1 VLLLRTFL
9 ALAAGLTL
17 SLAFEPVALPVLVP
31 VAVGAFFLSLRG
43 LRARS
48 GWLPGLAFGAGF
60 YFTHI
65 YWMRESIGLDA
76 WLALAGIESL
86 FYAALGSVGARLHRR
101 RLWPAW
107 LSAAWVALEVLRSG
121 WPFSG
126 MPWGRLSFAVVDTP
140 LAPALPYVGSVGVS
154 LLLAAMGA
162 LLAWVVVVHG
172 RQRLVAGAVTVGFV
186 ALALLPALAPY
197 DVEETGT
204 ATVAVVQGDVPG
216 PGNDILYDFEQ
227 VTQNHVD
234 ATVELAADVSAGEVP
249 APDFVLWPENSTAS
263 DPFRDAGV
271 NAAIREAATAVGVPI
286 LVGAMVDAGP
296 DHVLN
301 QGIVWDPVTGAGDR
315 YTKRHPVPYGEY
327 IPLRRYLSGTFG
339 KLALIPRDMLS
350 GTRKTPLQVAGVS
363 VADSICFDI
372 AYDDGIYDQVTR
384 GAELLTV
391 QTSNTSFIFTDQID
405 QQFAITRLRAIETGR
420 WLAVASPNGVSGI
433 VAPDG
438 EVVAVA
444 DPRTTTVLV
453 EDVGL
458 TTAVTPGVRLGAW
471 PGRVC
476 AGLTV
481 VGLLLGALPY
491 RRRRAP
497 AEPGPAT
504 AAPDPTTPDPTPD
517 PTPDKVLS

>member
-1 VLLLRTFL
+1 VLLRTFL

-31 VAVGAFFLSLRG
+31 VAVGALFLSTRG

-65 YWMRESIGLDA
+65 FWMRESIGADA
-76 WLALAGIESL
+76 WVALAGIEAV
-86 FYAALGSVGARLHRR
+86 FYGALGAVSAALHQR

-107 LSAAWVALEVLRSG
+107 LAVAWVAVEVLRSG

-126 MPWGRLSFAVVDTP
+126 MPWGRLSFAMADTP
-140 LAPALPYVGSVGVS
+140 LASALPYVGSVGVS
-154 LLLAAMGA
+154 LLLAAMGS
-162 LLAWVVVVHG
+162 LLAWVVVA
-172 RQRLVAGAVTVGFV
+172 RDRERLVAGGVTVGFV
-186 ALALLPALAPY
+186 ALSLLPALAPY
-197 DVEETGT
+197 EVDETGT

-234 ATVELAADVSAGEVP
+234 ATVELGEDVRAGRRP
-249 APDFVLWPENSTAS
+249 QPDFVLWPENSTAS
-263 DPFRDAGV
+263 DPFRDLTV
-271 NAAIREAATAVGVPI
+271 NAGIREAAAAVGVPVV
-286 LVGAMVDAGP
+286 VGAMVDSGP

-327 IPLRRYLSGTFG
+327 IPLRRYLAGTFG

-350 GTRKTPLQVAGVS
+350 GTRKTPLQVGEIS
-363 VADSICFDI
+363 VADSICFDV
-372 AYDDGIYDQVTR
+372 AYDDGIYDQVSR

-391 QTSNTSFIFTDQID
+391 QTSNASFIFTDQID

-420 WLAVASPNGVSGI
+420 WLAVASPNGVSGVI
-433 VAPDG
+433 APDG

-444 DPRTTTVLV
+444 DPRTRAVLV
-453 EDVGL
+453 EEVGL
-458 TTAVTPGVRLGAW
+458 ATAVTPAVRLGAW

-476 AGLTV
+476 AVLTITGLAV
-481 VGLLLGALPY
+481 GALPY
-491 RRRRAP
+491 RRRRTPQESEPAP
-497 AEPGPAT
+497 T
-504 AAPDPTTPDPTPD
+504 DT
-517 PTPDKVLS
+517 TPDKVLS

>member
-1 VLLLRTFL
+1 MLLRTFL
-9 ALAAGLTL
+9 ALAAGLSL
-17 SLAFEPVALPVLVP
+17 SLAFEPVALPWIVP
-31 VAVGAFFLSLRG
+31 FAVGALFLTTRG

-48 GWLPGLAFGAGF
+48 GWLPGLAFGVGF

-76 WLALAGIESL
+76 WLALATIEAL
-86 FYAALGSVGARLHRR
+86 FYGVLGSVAAALHRR

-107 LSAAWVALEVLRSG
+107 LAAAWVAVEVLRSG

-126 MPWGRLSFAVVDTP
+126 MPWGRLSFAVVDSP

-162 LLAWVVVVHG
+162 LLAWVVVA
-172 RQRLVAGAVTVGFV
+172 RDRERLVAGAVTVGLV

-197 DVEETGT
+197 ELEQTGT
-204 ATVAVVQGDVPG
+204 ATVAVVQGNVPG
-216 PGNDILYDFEQ
+216 PGNDILYDFQQ

-234 ATVELAADVSAGEVP
+234 ATVDLAAAVSAGSQP
-249 APDFVLWPENSTAS
+249 QPDFVLWPENSTAS
-263 DPFRDAGV
+263 DPFRDETV
-271 NAAIREAATAVGVPI
+271 NVGIREASAAIGVPI
-286 LVGAMVDAGP
+286 LVGAIVDSGP

-339 KLALIPRDMLS
+339 KLALVPRDMLS
-350 GTRKTPLQVAGVS
+350 GTRKTPLQVAGIS

-372 AYDDGIYDQVTR
+372 AFDDGIYDQVTR

-391 QTSNTSFIFTDQID
+391 QTSNASFIFTDQID

-420 WLAVASPNGVSGI
+420 WLAVASPNGVSGVI
-433 VAPDG
+433 APDG

-453 EDVGL
+453 EEVGL
-458 TTAVTPGVRLGAW
+458 ATAVTPGVRLGAW

-476 AGLTV
+476 TVLTL
-481 VGLLLGALPY
+481 VGLLLGVLPY
-491 RRRRAP
+491 RRRSTLPEPEPAP
-497 AEPGPAT
+497 T
-504 AAPDPTTPDPTPD
+504 DMTD
-517 PTPDKVLS
+517 DKVLS